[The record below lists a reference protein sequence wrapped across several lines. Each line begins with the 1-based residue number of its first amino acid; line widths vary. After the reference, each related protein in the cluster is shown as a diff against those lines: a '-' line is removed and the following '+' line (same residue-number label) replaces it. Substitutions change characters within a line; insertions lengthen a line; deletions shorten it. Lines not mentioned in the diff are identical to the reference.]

1 MSQGLIVRCP
11 ACGSRLRLQ
20 PGRELPDRFKVRC
33 SSCSKP
39 FLVRRKDEGQRPPV
53 EPLDNTLTGEKV
65 PSSPV
70 LDDQATHVHDAHP
83 QLTASPASIPPPSS
97 SPSPPPSQ
105 RSIARATPP
114 SPAPHPHS
122 PPPPSRHTI
131 AGGGEPLKRLGS
143 TFLPGELV
151 ASRYRI
157 ERFIAKGGRG
167 EVYDA
172 FDTALGD
179 HVALKTIRPDV
190 AADELA
196 LERFKREIHLARQVT
211 HRNVCRIHD
220 LGTHLSDSPVAR

>member
-53 EPLDNTLTGEKV
+53 EPLDNTLTGENG
-65 PSSPV
+65 PSSPA
-70 LDDQATHVHDAHP
+70 LDDQATHVHDAHH

-114 SPAPHPHS
+114 SPGPHPHS
-122 PPPPSRHTI
+122 PPPTPRHPTV
-131 AGGGEPLKRLGS
+131 R
-143 TFLPGELV
+143 
-151 ASRYRI
+151 
-157 ERFIAKGGRG
+157 RG
-167 EVYDA
+167 QPPQ
-172 FDTALGD
+172 
-179 HVALKTIRPDV
+179 RP
-190 AADELA
+190 
-196 LERFKREIHLARQVT
+196 
-211 HRNVCRIHD
+211 
-220 LGTHLSDSPVAR
+220 